1 MDKFIKRVATLLAVR
16 VNPAPAKRRFLAS
29 VKQGNVSARG
39 VSRDSWIVMSML
51 LDLTALDITPNLGV
65 V

>member
-1 MDKFIKRVATLLAVR
+1 MDKFVKHVATPP
-16 VNPAPAKRRFLAS
+16 VNPAPAKRRALAS
-29 VKQGNVSARG
+29 AKQGNVSARG
-39 VSRDSWIVMSML
+39 VSRDSWMVMSML